1 MICRRFL
8 NWQYHLQRDPINEL
22 LCETVEEMKSI
33 TLKTVR
39 LVTFR
44 HVKAKS
50 GTKHTFLLFRTIF
63 NAAIRQFRPI
73 NSIIELIDWLI
84 TFLPLFYSPSTRFDR
99 HSIQEL
105 FLGLFTV
112 DPVQEDRL
120 HAVQGPR
127 ASIQPPLRL
136 TPPRA
141 TRLLYWYILSDI
153 ENYQK
158 K

>member
-1 MICRRFL
+1 MFAPSCSEHASKNHESFGTSFGFRLSAFFRSLF
-8 NWQYHLQRDPINEL
+8 
-22 LCETVEEMKSI
+22 
-33 TLKTVR
+33 TL
-39 LVTFR
+39 
-44 HVKAKS
+44 AS
-50 GTKHTFLLFRTIF
+50 IF
-63 NAAIRQFRPI
+63 NAAVCQFCPI
-73 NSIIELIDWLI
+73 NSISEWIDWLI

-127 ASIQPPLRL
+127 ASIQPQLRL

-158 K
+158 KVASIKD